1 MTNLDGW
8 ISVKDKLP
16 THHQDVIVY
25 RYDGEQSS
33 IEHSLYFDGQV
44 MVGFGNVSDEEGF
57 FDDVYYWQPIETKAL
72 YEAMAMQ
79 LQISEVTANE

>member
-8 ISVKDKLP
+8 TSVKDKLP

-33 IEHSLYFDGQV
+33 IEYSLYFDSPILT
-44 MVGFGNVSDEEGF
+44 GFSNVIDEDGF
-57 FDDVYYWQPIETKAL
+57 LTDVYYWQPIETKAL

-79 LQISEVTANE
+79 LQIKRERL

>member
-25 RYDGEQSS
+25 RYKDGNSN
-33 IEHSLYFDGQV
+33 IEHSLYFDGDQIT
-44 MVGFGNVSDEEGF
+44 GFGNVVDEYGLLT
-57 FDDVYYWQPIETKAL
+57 DVYYWQPIETKAL
-72 YEAMAMQ
+72 YGAMAMQ
-79 LQISEVTANE
+79 LQIKGE